1 MKTIEEL
8 FSDLRKKRQE
18 EFNGIQNSFAL
29 DGIWDNVVE
38 KYSEKAHFI
47 YEVLQNADDV
57 GATWA
62 KFELY
67 QDCLVFR
74 HNGTIHF
81 NITPSNSEKEDYKQ
95 GRLGSLNAITATS
108 KSTKTENSIGK
119 FGVGFKA
126 VFRYTKTPRIY
137 DKDIWFAIH
146 DYIVPERLSEDFPG
160 RNEET
165 VFVFPFD
172 REPSADAV
180 YVVPDTATCYAEI
193 KNRLEKLKMPTL
205 FLSTLSKVEFV
216 CKTGSSQDGPSCGDD
231 SSGEYS
237 IDEDIISRKTFNA
250 DETRPRTTVKI
261 LHNKKILNGGEKFN
275 DNLVMFSR
283 GAAPSKKCCL
293 CFKLDADGKIAPL
306 NGFDAFCFFPTQHH
320 TGLPFLVH
328 APFQL
333 NDAREM
339 LCEDSEHNRTL
350 VDDLRNLFADS
361 FVYLERIWKIT
372 NHRYYDDGLLDL
384 LPLHR
389 NETQPVKEFES
400 FFINE
405 SANPAILKPDHPIL
419 RAFQTESVLPTGD
432 GYTAKAHA
440 NFAETAWIIDAFP
453 TTALRILLDDE
464 NADWAFPSTRK
475 DKSGSADKG
484 KSSFVEQTVCRTVDS
499 TFIRKRLSEEIIR
512 NCYNRLGENWLW
524 RLHGTINDVKENV
537 EEKKKFCQCP
547 IFLNSNNNVCSALNA
562 DGHNILFLP
571 SETTGEPVS
580 GFMTVLPSSVKDT
593 SSPTAKLLKTCNA
606 TCPTKRDAVLSEVR
620 YLLETELEEPD
631 HLLAFQVIVA
641 DLGDLSSKDRATVIS
656 ELKRCK
662 FYGKKSNNDV
672 CLLESSEIYFRE
684 DNLVRYFSAC
694 SEVGFLD
701 LDKYKQALGEQHADE
716 VESLFLE
723 LGVERL
729 PRKKDITYTSTD
741 KFDQEYKSR
750 DWKKNEQSYK
760 TEEWIEEEFDG
771 MLAAINFLDKVQLN
785 NGVKETC
792 IAVWQVLVKLVHKYG
807 ENGFLNEGKHHYY
820 RKGKWYNDTEPAPSY
835 LLHRLRTAKWLL
847 SKYGQQ
853 LVSAQETNVQSV
865 LDVYAGNT
873 PQEVALRR
881 IIGLKDNAETRLMS
895 ELMKLNPKWASALDQ
910 IIKRDKETVGDV
922 GTGRDATVETGRAVN
937 QDEGLDPA
945 EVEIDRH
952 QWPLGTGPDV
962 RGPFDRIP
970 QGTVSWVSEVE
981 PFIKGDVTIAGTQIR
996 RAKLRIPPYQR
1007 RFAWKEHDVRLLCRD
1022 LLKTNGA
1029 GHYHLGTIILH
1040 RNEAGVEEIWDVVD
1054 GQQRLTNIMAIL
1066 KAPVFD
1072 SNLTENGTIRIKKFS
1087 RRDYE
1092 MVKSVLEEY
1101 GESDKETIKNRLK
1114 SCTLAFVA
1122 VKDIAEAFQLFGTQ
1136 NGRGKPLTPVN
1147 LLKAYHYRE
1156 MNADFE
1162 QWKKERKNKVTGDT
1176 TEEQF
1181 KKDFDRE
1188 VRFNIEK
1195 SWESANGEDASTA
1208 SCDGKLLSHVFGEYL
1223 FRIRNWNHGKFPT
1236 ESFGNRDIGEFK
1248 GVTIRPKEDQNWQL
1262 PLQNCAVLRKEVKT
1276 TEDSFIARRGREPAG
1291 FMPFMSI
1298 CQTIVNGEDFFHY
1311 AETYATAY
1319 KHVFKENTVPEFSEF
1334 YTTNCSPSQHN
1345 KGGAMYARHI
1355 FEALCLFCY
1364 DLFGGEGLKACYQ
1377 ALFCCAYFERV
1388 SQARVLY
1395 RKCGATFAP
1404 RAIEV
1409 MSRNFTI
1416 EDVRQGLNDLASE
1429 AKTEIRKSGYLE
1441 NLDQSQLTAGQ
1452 KMQKAACK
1460 IIFG

>member
-593 SSPTAKLLKTCNA
+593 SSPTATLLKTCNA

-847 SKYGQQ
+847 SKDGQQ

-895 ELMKLNPKWASALDQ
+895 ELMKLNPKWTTDNAAAQMFSPSYISETLKGVAKDLPAENYILIIAGHANGWCVDEDGEYPQQNRAPMSAMTDANFNNRAITAKELAQGIRSSGVNVKAVIFDCCLTNSIEYLSELTDIPGLEYTLASGHTTKGGNYKEFFEQLYEVTNGKKDLKTALCDYAEVYARLHKEDYKLHPNDYMLMNTDFAVVDLAKLKNVWAPLKKVVDFLCENYNAADSAKYEIPSREAYQYYNKTPKYDLMDYLALMMGNGGPYETNEQYKALYNALDD
-910 IIKRDKETVGDV
+910 IMETAIVAHAYSLNYVDETKKPKDV
-922 GTGRDATVETGRAVN
+922 AEATMSMSVN
-937 QDEGLDPA
+937 IGAKGCLQYSF
-945 EVEIDRH
+945 
-952 QWPLGTGPDV
+952 T
-962 RGPFDRIP
+962 RIP
-970 QGTVSWVSEVE
+970 QYGY
-981 PFIKGDVTIAGTQIR
+981 PCYDYKGMEW
-996 RAKLRIPPYQR
+996 Y
-1007 RFAWKEHDVRLLCRD
+1007 
-1022 LLKTNGA
+1022 
-1029 GHYHLGTIILH
+1029 
-1040 RNEAGVEEIWDVVD
+1040 VD
-1054 GQQRLTNIMAIL
+1054 PT
-1066 KAPVFD
+1066 
-1072 SNLTENGTIRIKKFS
+1072 
-1087 RRDYE
+1087 
-1092 MVKSVLEEY
+1092 
-1101 GESDKETIKNRLK
+1101 DK
-1114 SCTLAFVA
+1114 
-1122 VKDIAEAFQLFGTQ
+1122 
-1136 NGRGKPLTPVN
+1136 
-1147 LLKAYHYRE
+1147 
-1156 MNADFE
+1156 
-1162 QWKKERKNKVTGDT
+1162 DT
-1176 TEEQF
+1176 TWYQENPQYNLYNDWQYSVDKSKF
-1181 KKDFDRE
+1181 QANTGWYNWVKKNP
-1188 VRFNIEK
+1188 VMPYN
-1195 SWESANGEDASTA
+1195 NPP
-1208 SCDGKLLSHVFGEYL
+1208 FGDD
-1223 FRIRNWNHGKFPT
+1223 K
-1236 ESFGNRDIGEFK
+1236 D
-1248 GVTIRPKEDQNWQL
+1248 
-1262 PLQNCAVLRKEVKT
+1262 
-1276 TEDSFIARRGREPAG
+1276 
-1291 FMPFMSI
+1291 
-1298 CQTIVNGEDFFHY
+1298 
-1311 AETYATAY
+1311 
-1319 KHVFKENTVPEFSEF
+1319 
-1334 YTTNCSPSQHN
+1334 HN
-1345 KGGAMYARHI
+1345 
-1355 FEALCLFCY
+1355 
-1364 DLFGGEGLKACYQ
+1364 
-1377 ALFCCAYFERV
+1377 
-1388 SQARVLY
+1388 
-1395 RKCGATFAP
+1395 
-1404 RAIEV
+1404 
-1409 MSRNFTI
+1409 N
-1416 EDVRQGLNDLASE
+1416 
-1429 AKTEIRKSGYLE
+1429 
-1441 NLDQSQLTAGQ
+1441 
-1452 KMQKAACK
+1452 
-1460 IIFG
+1460 